1 MWCMTAAAKFCG
13 HRGSPIMENGQFARM
28 PAPSP
33 CIMDAKLKITVARN
47 SARMNAVTIFCSG
60 VCMRYVI
67 IIFLF

>member
-1 MWCMTAAAKFCG
+1 
-13 HRGSPIMENGQFARM
+13 MENGQFARM